1 LFVNAG
7 MPIVYMAG
15 KLSNSFL
22 YGDHYAD
29 TCDSAGMLGHLGWF
43 WVMSAARIA
52 QREVACF
59 HGCEGL
65 LGHLGH
71 GF

>member
-1 LFVNAG
+1 MPACTILF
-7 MPIVYMAG
+7 MAG

-22 YGDHYAD
+22 YGDQQAD
-29 TCDSAGMLGHLGWF
+29 TCDSARMLGHLGDR

-52 QREVACF
+52 QRRELENK
-59 HGCEGL
+59 GCEGV

>member
-1 LFVNAG
+1 MPACTILF
-7 MPIVYMAG
+7 MAG

-22 YGDHYAD
+22 YGDQQAD
-29 TCDSAGMLGHLGWF
+29 TCDSARMLGHLGDV

-52 QREVACF
+52 QRGELENMGRGVC
-59 HGCEGL
+59 

-71 GF
+71 RF

>member
-1 LFVNAG
+1 
-7 MPIVYMAG
+7 MA
-15 KLSNSFL
+15 SNSFL

-29 TCDSAGMLGHLGWF
+29 TCDSARMLGHLGDR

-52 QREVACF
+52 QRGELENKGRGVR
-59 HGCEGL
+59 